1 MQQARGGRDQFRIF
15 PKPSRPSSPCSIETI
30 DEIERNYKHAPG
42 GSGNPPPAPPDDPRN
57 MCSGG
62 KKISNATNR
71 LVMNK
76 VLGKAYLLGRKKQNV
91 FSKTILKLI
100 LDSGCTWHA
109 TYRREHLINFKSTDE
124 MLKAQISSKAEV
136 LVGINGVECH
146 VTGIGDMPVYCRD
159 KDQKLHVVLIRNVRL
174 VESFTEILISVDQL
188 WEESRVEARF
198 ADHRSIYLNS
208 GVTTIALPFIRA
220 EGLFIWPCG
229 PAAEH
234 VTDKK
239 VSIGHAL
246 MSTTAHKPKTT
257 AHISRLPADDAATA
271 LHLRLNLPPSSIR
284 RLSTMTSDVPESVAK
299 GTADA
304 SGFLTEANAKRI
316 EHTESLYKP
325 TYTGRLIHGDIAGP
339 FKRSHCYGYQ
349 YMLVLTDDHSRLRAV
364 YFLNSKS
371 EALQKVRS
379 YVAALNALISRNS
392 DAPKYAI
399 GSLHTDNAGE
409 FLSREFKEFLDE
421 SLIKQTTC
429 PPYVHAL
436 NGVAERSIQMIMDHV
451 RSSLV
456 ASNAPIS
463 FWPYAAEHA
472 VDILNRVMGPPGS
485 KKSSYEI
492 ATGIVPKVMSI
503 MPFGCRAYAIKPP
516 VELAKTVIPS
526 KAWRGM
532 NLGRVPDVP
541 GAYHIWIPEHQ
552 KVAIISDVYFS
563 ETIMPW
569 RPVGDQRIGTPLPTS
584 AAVDALPSNALALGN
599 GIPAEAPVNAQAET
613 LTEAYAEATGRP
625 LQSSN
630 SKKILL
636 LFGGPKSRPTGLD
649 TFLIQMG
656 FEVELFDILDG
667 ESDISDDAI
676 YQQLHDRIT
685 AGEFFAIFAAPPCS
699 TVSVSRFIVSPTA
712 SDGGAPIVRNRQNR
726 MVMPN
731 ASDAERREAEAANL
745 IFERTAAL
753 LLAAWLAG
761 THWSLENPAD
771 RGDPMRTKL
780 FMTKQHCPIF
790 LLDMFIELSK
800 RTGAEQVTFPMC
812 AFGSEWQKY
821 TTLLFSPGFSTW
833 FRPLAK
839 LMCSHKV
846 HGATAGGIKDD
857 VSGWNSHAASAYP
870 PAFNYFIAR
879 GIANLQRVD
888 SDVPIPLVGQ
898 QDQPTLGGAESAL
911 VADASAGPLESAEP
925 LQEEGIMHGPKD
937 LHPIFRGPFVDTP
950 GVEKAHWLANGLPP
964 TPAARS
970 PVPRFSPV
978 APLHLPQAASPVRAP
993 AVTAPV
999 RRPKSATIA
1008 PLEPVSSR
1016 LRSKDDSTGSA
1027 AMARGGLNSALK
1039 SVHEK
1044 HPLGSARGFALFTG
1058 PRSSLVLPPVGRPR
1072 ALLARAALADPKNY
1086 AEAMAEDEREGNH
1099 EWRDGCL
1106 KELRSHASNESFE
1119 VRPASEKPRGRAF
1132 VKFTWVFKRKR
1143 DGTKKCRLCVQGCT
1157 QRAGVD
1163 YDQTYCGSM
1172 RSTSLR
1178 KPRGRTRLQPQ
1189 AVGLHHSL
1197 PPG

>member
-1 MQQARGGRDQFRIF
+1 
-15 PKPSRPSSPCSIETI
+15 
-30 DEIERNYKHAPG
+30 
-42 GSGNPPPAPPDDPRN
+42 
-57 MCSGG
+57 
-62 KKISNATNR
+62 
-71 LVMNK
+71 
-76 VLGKAYLLGRKKQNV
+76 
-91 FSKTILKLI
+91 
-100 LDSGCTWHA
+100 
-109 TYRREHLINFKSTDE
+109 
-124 MLKAQISSKAEV
+124 
-136 LVGINGVECH
+136 
-146 VTGIGDMPVYCRD
+146 
-159 KDQKLHVVLIRNVRL
+159 
-174 VESFTEILISVDQL
+174 
-188 WEESRVEARF
+188 
-198 ADHRSIYLNS
+198 
-208 GVTTIALPFIRA
+208 
-220 EGLFIWPCG
+220 
-229 PAAEH
+229 
-234 VTDKK
+234 
-239 VSIGHAL
+239 
-246 MSTTAHKPKTT
+246 
-257 AHISRLPADDAATA
+257 
-271 LHLRLNLPPSSIR
+271 
-284 RLSTMTSDVPESVAK
+284 
-299 GTADA
+299 
-304 SGFLTEANAKRI
+304 
-316 EHTESLYKP
+316 
-325 TYTGRLIHGDIAGP
+325 
-339 FKRSHCYGYQ
+339 
-349 YMLVLTDDHSRLRAV
+349 
-364 YFLNSKS
+364 
-371 EALQKVRS
+371 
-379 YVAALNALISRNS
+379 
-392 DAPKYAI
+392 
-399 GSLHTDNAGE
+399 
-409 FLSREFKEFLDE
+409 
-421 SLIKQTTC
+421 
-429 PPYVHAL
+429 
-436 NGVAERSIQMIMDHV
+436 
-451 RSSLV
+451 
-456 ASNAPIS
+456 
-463 FWPYAAEHA
+463 
-472 VDILNRVMGPPGS
+472 
-485 KKSSYEI
+485 
-492 ATGIVPKVMSI
+492 
-503 MPFGCRAYAIKPP
+503 
-516 VELAKTVIPS
+516 
-526 KAWRGM
+526 
-532 NLGRVPDVP
+532 
-541 GAYHIWIPEHQ
+541 
-552 KVAIISDVYFS
+552 
-563 ETIMPW
+563 MPW

-790 LLDMFIELSK
+790 LLGMFIELSK

-857 VSGWNSHAASAYP
+857 ASGWNSHATSAYP

-898 QDQPTLGGAESAL
+898 QDQPTLGEAESAL

-978 APLHLPQAASPVRAP
+978 APLHLPQAASPVQAP

-999 RRPKSATIA
+999 RRPKRATIA

-1027 AMARGGLNSALK
+1027 AMARGGLK
-1039 SVHEK
+1039 PVHEK

-1178 KPRGRTRLQPQ
+1178 IIAQASRPHAATTSGGGTSSQLTSRVSSSSMRWSTALPLAVDSWAHSLLTSVRSPSCAWSASPFMAWLRP
-1189 AVGLHHSL
+1189 AVGGSDPSSL
-1197 PPG
+1197 G